1 VVRDAIAAKI
11 RIVRDDERE
20 AGARALLNLGHT
32 VGHALEAHGGY
43 AALLHGEA
51 VALGLVA
58 EMRASAALGW
68 TPAPLVE
75 RTGALLAALGLPAR
89 LDRAELAA
97 AWPYV
102 STDKKRVRNAVRL
115 PVVTAAG
122 AAHVERVAL
131 DALRGAVLGTSP
143 HG

>member
-1 VVRDAIAAKI
+1 M
-11 RIVRDDERE
+11 
-20 AGARALLNLGHT
+20 
-32 VGHALEAHGGY
+32 
-43 AALLHGEA
+43 
-51 VALGLVA
+51 VA

-75 RTGALLAALGLPAR
+75 RTVALLTALGLPAR

-102 STDKKRVRNAVRL
+102 GTDKKRVRDAVRL

-131 DALRGAVLGTSP
+131 EALRGAVLGTSP
-143 HG
+143 HR